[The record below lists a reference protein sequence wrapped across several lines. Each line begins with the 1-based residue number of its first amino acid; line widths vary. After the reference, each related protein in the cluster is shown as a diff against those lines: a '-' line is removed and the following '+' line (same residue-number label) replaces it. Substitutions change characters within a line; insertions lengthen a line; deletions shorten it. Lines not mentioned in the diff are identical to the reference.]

1 MHMFLVGARKRDE
14 GLPSCFS
21 QAWAALS
28 DILLAVYP
36 VVFFWSLK
44 ISNKIKIG
52 LCLLMAGGL
61 MYALPLSSF
70 SPPRIFS

>member
-1 MHMFLVGARKRDE
+1 MKLTIRFVWYK
-14 GLPSCFS
+14 
-21 QAWAALS
+21 AWAALS

-61 MYALPLSSF
+61 MYALV
-70 SPPRIFS
+70 PPSTL